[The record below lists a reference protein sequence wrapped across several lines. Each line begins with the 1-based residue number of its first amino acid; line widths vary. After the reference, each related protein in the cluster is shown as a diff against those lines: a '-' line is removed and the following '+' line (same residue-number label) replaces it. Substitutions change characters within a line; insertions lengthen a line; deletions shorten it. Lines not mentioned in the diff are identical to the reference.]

1 MKNKF
6 LKVAISGLLL
16 TVGSANA
23 AIITDGFTYSVASGS
38 NQSVGNHYHSNTGGV
53 YGNAAGKAEV
63 GNFGDEEVRGLS
75 EYSLVGQSA
84 ASSAFVTFDVFG
96 NGLFSDTNDFAFN
109 GFIDVNVYQGNN
121 AENVSDYQATSIGSV
136 GSFST
141 VGLAIGDIF
150 SFDITTIFNDAI
162 VNGWSSLGI
171 RLSTENT
178 VDDGGAWTFDDFRL
192 TTTDITNTS
201 VPEPSSLAIFALGLI
216 GLASR
221 RFKKKS

>member
-16 TVGSANA
+16 TLGSANA
-23 AIITDGFTYSVASGS
+23 AIITNGFAYAVASS
-38 NQSVGNHYHSNTGGV
+38 SSDQSVGGHYHSNAGGV
-53 YGNAAGKAEV
+53 FGNAAGKAEV
-63 GNFGDEEVRGLS
+63 GNYENEEVRGLS

-96 NGLFSDTNDFAFN
+96 NGLFSGTNDFAFN
-109 GFIDVNVYQGNN
+109 GFIDVTVYQGNN
-121 AENVSDYQATSIGSV
+121 AEDISDYQATSIGSV
-136 GSFST
+136 GSLST
-141 VGLAIGDIF
+141 VGLGIGDIF

-178 VDDGGAWTFDDFRL
+178 LDDGGASRL
-192 TTTDITNTS
+192 AHFN
-201 VPEPSSLAIFALGLI
+201 PRL
-216 GLASR
+216 
-221 RFKKKS
+221 